1 MSFWDIVWF
10 IIISFAFVSYLM
22 ALWWILGDLFQD
34 SDLSGWAKAIWIVVL
49 LFFPFL
55 SVFIYLVTRGRK
67 MAERS
72 AQHAEARRQQQE
84 AYIKEVAG
92 SSKPTAVD
100 EITKAQSLLDAHVIS
115 QEEFDRLKARAL
127 ATA

>member
-34 SDLSGWAKAIWIVVL
+34 SDLSGWAKAIWIVAL

-92 SSKPTAVD
+92 PKPTAVD
-100 EITKAQSLLDAHVIS
+100 EITKAQALLDARVIS
-115 QEEFDRLKARAL
+115 QDEFDKLKAQAL

>member
-34 SDLSGWAKAIWIVVL
+34 SDLSGWAKAIWIVAL
-49 LFFPFL
+49 LFFPCL

-72 AQHAEARRQQQE
+72 AQHAEARRQQQD
-84 AYIKEVAG
+84 AYIKEVVG
-92 SSKPTAVD
+92 QKSTAVD
-100 EITKAQSLLDAHVIS
+100 EITKAQALLDAHVIS
-115 QEEFDRLKARAL
+115 QDEFDKLKASAL

>member
-34 SDLSGWAKAIWIVVL
+34 SDMSGWAKAIWIVVL

-72 AQHAEARRQQQE
+72 AQHAEARRQHQE

-92 SSKPTAVD
+92 QKSTPVD
-100 EITKAQSLLDAHVIS
+100 EITKAQALLDAHVIS
-115 QEEFDRLKARAL
+115 QDEFDKLKANAL

>member
-34 SDLSGWAKAIWIVVL
+34 SDLSGWAKAIWIVAL

-72 AQHAEARRQQQE
+72 AQHAEARRQQQD
-84 AYIKEVAG
+84 AYIKEVVG
-92 SSKPTAVD
+92 QKSTAVD
-100 EITKAQSLLDAHVIS
+100 EITKAQALLDAHVIS
-115 QEEFDRLKARAL
+115 QDEFDKLKASAL

>member
-34 SDLSGWAKAIWIVVL
+34 SDLSGWAKAIWIVAL
-49 LFFPFL
+49 LFVPFL

-72 AQHAEARRQQQE
+72 AQHAEARRQQQD
-84 AYIKEVAG
+84 AYIKGVAG
-92 SSKPTAVD
+92 NKPTAVD

-115 QEEFDRLKARAL
+115 QDEFDKLKARAL
-127 ATA
+127 A